1 MSEKLPQQSHESA
14 RNHESTHSKEL
25 DAQKMEAAKEARHEH
40 ADALEA
46 IRDSIE
52 KEARSAEKTKAEKV
66 EQQPTTQ
73 HVTRELKAIQYK
85 ETMRYVRR
93 HLSPRQR
100 KFSSFIHAPT
110 IEKVSEVGAKTI
122 ARPSGLLGGGL
133 VALIGSV
140 GVLYIARQYGFEVPN
155 SLFMA
160 LFIVGFA
167 AGLLSEFIIAGFKI
181 RRGKRYKNH
190 AVRR

>member
-1 MSEKLPQQSHESA
+1 MSERLSQSHESA
-14 RNHESTHSKEL
+14 RSHEAAHSKEL
-25 DAQKMEAAKEARHEH
+25 DAQKIEAAKRARHEH
-40 ADALEA
+40 ADVLEA
-46 IRDSIE
+46 IRDTID
-52 KEARSAEKTKAEKV
+52 KETQSAEKSRALKA

-100 KFSSFIHAPT
+100 KFSSFIHAPS

-133 VALIGSV
+133 IAFVGSIS
-140 GVLYIARQYGFEVPN
+140 VLYVARQYGFEVPN
-155 SLFMA
+155 SLFIA
-160 LFIVGFA
+160 LFIVGFGI
-167 AGLLSEFIIAGFKI
+167 GLLGEFMLTGFRI
-181 RRGKRYKNH
+181 RRGKRYSN
-190 AVRR
+190 RTTRL